1 MSRIAIVL
9 PANPIGYN
17 EVEGSGND
25 EDGKVFVVVVF
36 CKSMQHP
43 DACYRVEGADQDA
56 ITCHDEKDDTE

>member
-36 CKSMQHP
+36 CKSMQHLQ
-43 DACYRVEGADQDA
+43 RNNQ
-56 ITCHDEKDDTE
+56 